1 MKMRDVVPVLERSLF
16 VISHKDLTW
25 RRSHTPLTESDT
37 STQTKNRRQPSASH
51 GTRTLF
57 VICVS
62 SCALLLDATAVL
74 ETIAEEQE
82 PEQAP
87 S

>member
-25 RRSHTPLTESDT
+25 RRSHTPLTESD
-37 STQTKNRRQPSASH
+37 TKNRRQPSASH